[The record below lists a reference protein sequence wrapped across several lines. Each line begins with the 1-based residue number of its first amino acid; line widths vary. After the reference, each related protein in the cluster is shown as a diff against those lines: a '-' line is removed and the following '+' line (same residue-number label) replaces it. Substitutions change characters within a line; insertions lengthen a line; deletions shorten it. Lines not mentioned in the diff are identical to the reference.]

1 MGPCGVIRGNQS
13 GYFVHVRDE
22 WRKIDG
28 NDAIRR
34 LVMTATP
41 TLDNTSTFISF
52 KSGVGYYDAKEAKAF
67 FKRFGKS
74 ETFAK
79 DTLVF
84 VENEQSNNQS
94 IFMKSVGKALMAP
107 LDQTLF
113 AKKNVHRMYLLVKGE
128 VGLSAVGVLEETA
141 RAGDV
146 FGEMA
151 VLSEIPDVET
161 PARRTA
167 TAKAT
172 SNITCYSLDGRE
184 VQKGLAEQPEFALM
198 LMSVMFERLRVQGSR
213 LSGRADDNTHR
224 ANRIPAIFG
233 KPIVEALRD
242 RLGHSA
248 VVRFREG
255 AKIMKEANPG
265 TTMYVVLEGEVAVA
279 VGRRI
284 VEKVETGGVFGEMA
298 LVDQMPRAASA
309 VARTDCALLSMNRSQ
324 LIELVKSNPATGM
337 AMMRAVAE
345 RLRYMNAV
353 LA

>member
-1 MGPCGVIRGNQS
+1 
-13 GYFVHVRDE
+13 
-22 WRKIDG
+22 
-28 NDAIRR
+28 
-34 LVMTATP
+34 MTATP
-41 TLDNTSTFISF
+41 PEDDPSTFIPF
-52 KSGVGYYDAKEAKAF
+52 KSGVGHYDANEAKAF

-74 ETFAK
+74 ESFTK
-79 DTLVF
+79 GTLVF

-94 IFMKSVGKALMAP
+94 IFKKLVSKVLTARP
-107 LDQTLF
+107 DQTLF
-113 AKKNVHRMYLLVKGE
+113 AKKNVHRMYMLTAGE
-128 VGLSAVGVLEETA
+128 VALSAVGALEETA

-151 VLSEIPDVET
+151 VLSEIPDLDT

-167 TAKAT
+167 TATA
-172 SNITCYSLDGRE
+172 SSDITCYSLDGAE
-184 VQKGLAEQPEFALM
+184 AQKGLAKQPEFALM
-198 LMSVMFERLRVQGSR
+198 LMSVIFERLRVQVIR
-213 LSGRADDNTHR
+213 LSARADDAKHR

-242 RLGHSA
+242 RLGHAA
-248 VVRFREG
+248 VVRFLEG
-255 AKIMKEANPG
+255 AKIMKEGSPG

-284 VEKVETGGVFGEMA
+284 VEKVDTGGVFGEMA

-309 VARTDCALLSMNRSQ
+309 IARTDCALLSMNRSQ
-324 LIELVKSNPATGM
+324 LIELVKSNPAVGM

-345 RLRYMNAV
+345 RLRYMNTV